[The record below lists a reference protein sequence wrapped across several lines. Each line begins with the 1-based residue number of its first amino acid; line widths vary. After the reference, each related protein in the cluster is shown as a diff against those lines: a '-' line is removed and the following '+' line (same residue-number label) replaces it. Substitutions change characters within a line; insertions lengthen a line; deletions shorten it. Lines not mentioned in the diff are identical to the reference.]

1 MRDGS
6 GEAQRDSEE
15 ILHTRTADGPEMG
28 QIARAEHGYPASH
41 ALPVPPNSPTM
52 GLDNKGICHDHRYTI
67 RSDRHEREAT

>member
-6 GEAQRDSEE
+6 GEAQRGSEE
-15 ILHTRTADGPEMG
+15 ILHTKTADGPEMG

-52 GLDNKGICHDHRYTI
+52 GLDYKGIDHGHRYIT
-67 RSDRHEREAT
+67 RSDHHE